1 MHLVE
6 IRVPENGRPRDE
18 GQTANTSPALPR
30 IPSITAPFPNA
41 VTKPLSWLGSH
52 KGGSDGDGE
61 GMERAACYC
70 DAVVA
75 GTVGDWGAGVLFK
88 SSFSDCKHFT
98 DVGGAGKDTFI
109 SCKHQPHH
117 LSLIEG
123 SWRGVCWYLLII
135 IYNTSL
141 GMSQQAACW
150 GGAGV
155 KWRPEGKKGGVR
167 LENHSRETRKV
178 Q

>member
-18 GQTANTSPALPR
+18 GQTANTSPALPW

-41 VTKPLSWLGSH
+41 VTKPLSWLDSH

-61 GMERAACYC
+61 GMERAACYR
-70 DAVVA
+70 DAVAA
-75 GTVGDWGAGVLFK
+75 GTLGDWGAGVLFK

-109 SCKHQPHH
+109 SCKHRPASPLLNQGLLERCLLVFTNNYLQHIPGNVAAG
-117 LSLIEG
+117 SLLG
-123 SWRGVCWYLLII
+123 RGRCKV
-135 IYNTSL
+135 
-141 GMSQQAACW
+141 
-150 GGAGV
+150 
-155 KWRPEGKKGGVR
+155 
-167 LENHSRETRKV
+167 ET
-178 Q
+178 